1 MIVFIISA
9 RETKSTAT
17 SCRAIGVAAVR
28 IEPLFDV
35 FIVTTMVAVLAKHH
49 QTLDTLVAYCAYN
62 LQIFIIFFFCL
73 IDSVTLQALECLSAI
88 LVFFSKSNKLMICGP
103 NLVIIS
109 ELALVVQ
116 TAFTEKQKV
125 LESIPLL
132 LKNEF
137 EIEYFY
143 IMRRAKK
150 VLLRT

>member
-1 MIVFIISA
+1 
-9 RETKSTAT
+9 
-17 SCRAIGVAAVR
+17 
-28 IEPLFDV
+28 
-35 FIVTTMVAVLAKHH
+35 
-49 QTLDTLVAYCAYN
+49 
-62 LQIFIIFFFCL
+62 
-73 IDSVTLQALECLSAI
+73 
-88 LVFFSKSNKLMICGP
+88 MICGP